1 MKICFI
7 TTSIFS
13 LGGVQRVVSVL
24 ANELSSVHDVHIL
37 CVDDRFA
44 IDRTIYNLKEEI
56 DIEINSELL
65 KKTYTNRIVCKI
77 CSEINKNTGF
87 FNNEK
92 MNKILTYMYYPLEIQ
107 KKFIKYLKPKNY
119 DIIIGV
125 QGYFS
130 LLLGIISKDIKGKII
145 GWQHNSYDAYLR
157 NKDKYYWQQ
166 DELFKKY
173 IPELYKC
180 IVLTKEDKKL
190 YKANLNVDCEFI
202 YNPISF
208 ECQEKHNYTSKN
220 IIAVGRLSEAKGFDM
235 LIKAFSIVNKEKRD
249 WTLKIV
255 GDGPEKMNLIKII
268 EKYNLKDNVFL
279 VGPSN
284 NVKDHYLESSI
295 FISSSR
301 WEGFGLVV
309 IEAMECGLPVIAF
322 ENSGPKEIIDKDGVN
337 GILVNKND
345 INKLAENIILLIDN
359 EEKRRNISIQ
369 SKKRAQDFNI
379 KKIIFEWEKILK
391 ELHN

>member
-1 MKICFI
+1 MKICFL
-7 TTSIFS
+7 TDSIFS

-24 ANELSSVHDVHIL
+24 ANELQKQHDVEIL
-37 CVDDRFA
+37 CIDDKFP
-44 IDRTIYNLKEEI
+44 IDRNMYNLNI
-56 DIEINSELL
+56 SIPINFNPSLNSKHFYL
-65 KKTYTNRIVCKI
+65 KLPYRILR
-77 CSEINKNTGF
+77 E
-87 FNNEK
+87 FNNISGFLN
-92 MNKILTYMYYPLEIQ
+92 NKITVDLLREVIYPKCIQ
-107 KKFIKYLKPKNY
+107 KKYIKYLNSKEY
-119 DIIIGV
+119 DVIIAVEGF
-125 QGYFS
+125 YS
-130 LLLGIISKDIKGKII
+130 LLLGTISEKLDAKTI

-359 EEKRRNISIQ
+359 EEKRKNISIQ